1 VKTLL
6 KIGILASEKGEWH
19 VQQLQ
24 EALKTKRVENYVFPA
39 DRFLSKI
46 EAEPRASVRGHSLEN
61 FDALIVRK
69 IPGGTAEQIF
79 YRMDVLHRLEK
90 MGVWIVNPP
99 EGIEKAVDKY
109 YTCAILEEAGIKTP
123 RTIVT
128 ESFDEAIAG
137 FEELGGDIV
146 VKPLFGSL
154 GTGIVRIIDIDIAQR
169 VFRALEMINS
179 VYYLQEFIPH
189 RNQDIRVFVVDGRV
203 IASMIRLGAGWKTNI
218 SKGATAQPFEVNKE
232 LAKMSIK
239 ATESLGL
246 FYSGVDI
253 LKSERDGLYYV
264 VELNS
269 TPGWQGLQTVTD
281 FNIAETLIDKI
292 ISQISKD

>member
-1 VKTLL
+1 M
-6 KIGILASEKGEWH
+6 KIGILASERGEWH
-19 VQQLQ
+19 VQLLQ
-24 EALKTKRVENYVFPA
+24 EALNRRRVENYVFPA
-39 DRFLSKI
+39 DRFLSRI
-46 EAEPRASVRGHSLEN
+46 EAKPRVSVKGYSLEN
-61 FDALIVRK
+61 FDALIIRK
-69 IPGGTAEQIF
+69 MPGGTAEQVF

-90 MGVWIVNPP
+90 MGVRIVNPP
-99 EGIEKAVDKY
+99 KGIEKAVDKY
-109 YTCAILEEAGIKTP
+109 YTCAVLEEAGIKTP

-128 ESFDEAIAG
+128 ERFDEAIAG

-154 GTGIVRIIDIDIAQR
+154 GTGIVRINDIDVAQR
-169 VFRALEMINS
+169 VFRALEMTNS

-189 RNQDIRVFVVDGRV
+189 GSQDIRVFVIDGKV
-203 IASMIRLGAGWKTNI
+203 IASMLRLGTGWKTNI
-218 SKGATAQPFEVNKE
+218 SKGATAKPFEVNEE
-232 LAKMSIK
+232 LAKMSIQ

-253 LKSERDGLYYV
+253 LKSERDGSHYV

-281 FNIAETLIDKI
+281 FNIAKMLIDKI